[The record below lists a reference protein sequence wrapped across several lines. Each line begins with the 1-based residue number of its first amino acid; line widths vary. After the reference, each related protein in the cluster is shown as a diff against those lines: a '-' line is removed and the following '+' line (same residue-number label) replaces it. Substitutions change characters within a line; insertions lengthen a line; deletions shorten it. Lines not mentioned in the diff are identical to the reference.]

1 MPVLTPPTLTD
12 APTSPDRADR
22 ATFTARSIAL
32 DNWRKNQNV
41 PEMRLALAN
50 VEANAADAAASASAS
65 SASASA
71 SSASASASSASAN
84 NAQTYA
90 GQAALY
96 AGATA
101 WAAGVA
107 VTANP
112 ITAKISQ
119 IDFQTYRCILAHTTV
134 TDPKND
140 PTHWVI
146 VNGLQSGASGATL
159 KLVGT
164 LPTWID
170 QRDLRSALESGRAD
184 LIASNGTWTPPAGTT
199 QVRLYAFGAGGN
211 GASATVPPYI
221 GSGGGGGGCAY
232 GTLVTPATITVAIAA
247 GVTTVSVG
255 GQTIL
260 TANRG
265 VDGVAATGAGQTVV
279 GGAGGTAAVS
289 NTQLMTNIGA
299 YSGGA
304 GGYAQDLGAG
314 GTFALAG
321 GGSSGSPLGTGGV
334 GGYARTSN
342 GGYSYA
348 GGAGWGGAG
357 GGGDGS
363 NNSHSYFGGGGVG
376 GAGALNASGG
386 AFGAAS
392 ANTAGI
398 GLVRPWRVS
407 SRYQDPLLYPCIHAG
422 QGPTYTYPQ
431 TQIKTYGNGSVIE
444 SGGFGGGG
452 GGNYSGGFGGGGGAN
467 NTGGFGGGGGAGYVS
482 GQGGGI
488 ACVVIVWA

>member
-170 QRDLRSALESGRAD
+170 QRDLRSALASGRAD
-184 LIASNGTWTPPAGTT
+184 LIASN
-199 QVRLYAFGAGGN
+199 
-211 GASATVPPYI
+211 
-221 GSGGGGGGCAY
+221 